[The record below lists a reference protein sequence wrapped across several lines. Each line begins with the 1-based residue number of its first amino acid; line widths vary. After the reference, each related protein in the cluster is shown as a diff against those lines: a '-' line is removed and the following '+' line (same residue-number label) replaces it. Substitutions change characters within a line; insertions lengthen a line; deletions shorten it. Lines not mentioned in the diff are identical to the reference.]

1 MPSLRVNAIRRSWQN
16 CVIFASRRMRKRFGH
31 RWWEIGGRNISLHS
45 NNPGSCIKPISSK
58 LSIVTKKSNDSRRH
72 SRVDPSEKPLPP
84 DRKHNQV
91 GRKSNNDIDPKSC
104 FDRRTE
110 TYRLFGVD
118 VTQIPGIGNM
128 ALSLFTELG
137 RDLSKWPTSS
147 QFASWLALCT
157 DNDISGGRVL
167 WQATRKLKNRA
178 GQLFR
183 MAANSLHPS
192 PTYLGN
198 YLRRMK
204 AKLGAPAGIT
214 ATAHK
219 IAIVFYTLVTK
230 QIEYDE
236 SVWAEREAERQ
247 KRFEAKIKRQAK
259 KLGFQLVPI
268 QQNV

>member
-1 MPSLRVNAIRRSWQN
+1 MANQRS
-16 CVIFASRRMRKRFGH
+16 I
-31 RWWEIGGRNISLHS
+31 
-45 NNPGSCIKPISSK
+45 
-58 LSIVTKKSNDSRRH
+58 
-72 SRVDPSEKPLPP
+72 
-84 DRKHNQV
+84 
-91 GRKSNNDIDPKSC
+91 
-104 FDRRTE
+104 
-110 TYRLFGVD
+110 
-118 VTQIPGIGNM
+118 
-128 ALSLFTELG
+128 
-137 RDLSKWPTSS
+137 
-147 QFASWLALCT
+147 ASWLALCT

-167 WQATRKLKNRA
+167 WKATRKLKNRA

-183 MAANSLHPS
+183 MAANSLHHS

-236 SVWAEREAERQ
+236 SVWAEREEERQ